1 MTDLEDAIQRCLT
14 SARRQL
20 DTGYGPE
27 LFVVLIDVDR
37 VIRHGSATKNC
48 DELLEGLLFC
58 VWDMVR
64 EKNPD
69 ASADAFAQVAY
80 EIATRTKA
88 QPRRMALVLPSSH
101 RAVS

>member
-27 LFVVLIDVDR
+27 LFVALIDVDR

-48 DELLEGLLFC
+48 DEFLEGVLFC

-64 EKNPD
+64 EKNLMPPRMPLLKLP
-69 ASADAFAQVAY
+69 
-80 EIATRTKA
+80 TRLRRG
-88 QPRRMALVLPSSH
+88 QMPNHDVWRSWYPPRTAR
-101 RAVS
+101 